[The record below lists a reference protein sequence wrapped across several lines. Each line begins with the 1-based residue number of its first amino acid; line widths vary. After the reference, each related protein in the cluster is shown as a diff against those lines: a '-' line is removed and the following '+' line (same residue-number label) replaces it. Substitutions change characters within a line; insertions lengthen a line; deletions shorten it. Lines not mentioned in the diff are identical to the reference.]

1 MLGIMSQDN
10 LITLYN
16 KDSQEHI
23 TTRINKKK
31 FANADKLSLKK
42 YSKKLQ
48 KRILFTQ
55 TKNIFKKK

>member
-1 MLGIMSQDN
+1 MSQDN

-16 KDSQEHI
+16 KEANEHV

-31 FANADKLSLKK
+31 FANADKLELMK

-48 KRILFTQ
+48 KRVPFTQ
-55 TKNIFKKK
+55 TKKMFKKK